1 MTRQLRPEFLARLQ
15 LEAETIETVMLSR
28 IQGRHRDLSNHAA
41 NWQPAPMPSDWLGDQ
56 PTRRE
61 P

>member
-1 MTRQLRPEFLARLQ
+1 MNRRLRPDVLERLR
-15 LEAETIETVMLSR
+15 LEAEAIETVLLAHIER
-28 IQGRHRDLSNHAA
+28 AHRDASNHAA